1 MKKNILIASLL
12 FMILFIQTSSSLNAT
27 SSSYSFSMFG
37 NGIATGRGDSNNY
50 NSTFLSETGG
60 TTRNA
65 ESSSFRANIG
75 FFEESVYLRTVSISS
90 YSISPKSA
98 IVGSTI
104 GLSVT
109 ALNAQSVWVQITSPD
124 SQVQILNLMNGQIL
138 NYLPVP

>member
-1 MKKNILIASLL
+1 MKK
-12 FMILFIQTSSSLNAT
+12 ILFFVALFLVLLVGHSIALTAS

-75 FFEESVYLRTVSISS
+75 
-90 YSISPKSA
+90 
-98 IVGSTI
+98 
-104 GLSVT
+104 LSVT

-138 NYLPVP
+138 NYLPVPSIVGRYG